1 MIILMPQKLF
11 DKKIEKLVIYKDFL
25 IVDATNRADGSMK
38 QYGNCLSGDEMAPG
52 PVLTMIAQK
61 PDSEE
66 ARIKRRRIE
75 AYLQTWYGDEGLN
88 LKLHFILESIVKHW
102 DEHEDDLN
110 VFVVMRN
117 KLFYAYYAGLEEYI
131 NAESTVPVCTHIL
144 PKMDKKEMK
153 EIAKKEFPPS
163 FYKALRKT
171 CKRMKK
177 SLKIDEKRDES
188 LIIDDMDAL

>member
-11 DKKIEKLVIYKDFL
+11 EKKIEKLVVYKDFL

-38 QYGNCLSGDEMAPG
+38 QYGNVLSGDEMAPS
-52 PVLTMIAQK
+52 PVLTVIAQN

-88 LKLHFILESIVKHW
+88 LKLHYILQNIVKQW
-102 DEHEDDLN
+102 EENGDDLN
-110 VFVVMRN
+110 VFIVFRN
-117 KLFYAYYAGLEEYI
+117 KIFYAYHAGLEDYI
-131 NAESTVPVCTHIL
+131 NAECGVDVCGHLL

-153 EIAKKEFPPS
+153 EVVKREFPSS

-177 SLKIDEKRDES
+177 SLKIEDRE
-188 LIIDDMDAL
+188 DALVLEDYDSAF

>member
-38 QYGNCLSGDEMAPG
+38 QYGNCLDADVMAPG
-52 PVLTMIAQK
+52 PVLTVIAQE

-66 ARIKRRRIE
+66 ARIKRRRLD

-88 LKLHFILESIVKHW
+88 LKLHFILENIVKHW
-102 DEHEDDLN
+102 DEHEEDLN
-110 VFVVMRN
+110 VFLVFRN
-117 KLFYAYYAGLEEYI
+117 KIFYAYYAGFEDYI
-131 NAESTVPVCTHIL
+131 NSECGVDVCTHIL
-144 PKMDKKEMK
+144 PKMSKKEMK
-153 EIAKKEFPPS
+153 EIAKRELPSS
-163 FYKALRKT
+163 FYKTLRKT

-177 SLKIDEKRDES
+177 SLKIEDRDDQLVLEDIDS
-188 LIIDDMDAL
+188 L